1 MFKKSGNYAIKLKE
15 RELKMTK
22 STKVVSWT
30 NDMTAELTATYTGD
44 NTKLAEIAKTF
55 GKTVPMVRSKL
66 VSEGIY
72 KANVKRS
79 VGNASSTRKLDF
91 VRTMETLV
99 SMPRGSL
106 DSFEKGS
113 KSELDAFVKALIAMS
128 TSREV
133 ADAPKEG

>member
-1 MFKKSGNYAIKLKE
+1 MN
-15 RELKMTK
+15 K
-22 STKVVSWT
+22 STKVVSWSVE
-30 NDMTAELTATYTGD
+30 MTEKLTSVYTGD
-44 NTKLAEIAKTF
+44 NTQLAEIAKTF

-66 VSEGIY
+66 VSEGVY

-91 VRTMETLV
+91 VRTMETMA

-106 DSFEKGS
+106 DSFEKAS
-113 KSELDAFVKALIAMS
+113 KTELDAFVKAFIAMT

-133 ADAPKEG
+133 ADAPKG